1 MKAGSYLQ
9 RWARVSS
16 CCCCYPVTMRSLS
29 VVPQEPLLQ
38 LASSLWLCTVLVN
51 CKSSVAQLWCLE
63 EQSHVLCGEQGSWST
78 KHCVSAASPG
88 SHWFGFSLK
97 VFSET
102 PHLVSPVSSPIRASF
117 VLFHNSDQHTREHLL
132 QFLSPNE
139 SALPLN
145 RARLC
150 GDSKGDHRCLTVPQ
164 LTVNHRCAC
173 ASTASPPATEVLALL
188 PA

>member
-63 EQSHVLCGEQGSWST
+63 AQSHVLCGEQGSWST

-97 VFSET
+97 VFSEL
-102 PHLVSPVSSPIRASF
+102 PIWFLPFHLPFGQALFSFTIQTSIQESISSSF
-117 VLFHNSDQHTREHLL
+117 LVLMSQL
-132 QFLSPNE
+132 FLWIGQGSVE
-139 SALPLN
+139 IAKVTT
-145 RARLC
+145 
-150 GDSKGDHRCLTVPQ
+150 GV
-164 LTVNHRCAC
+164 
-173 ASTASPPATEVLALL
+173 
-188 PA
+188 